1 MGKLL
6 LREIMLGLD
15 ISGTGGFILRLLLAV
30 ILGAIIGLERQLTR
44 HNAGVITNIIVC
56 VGAFLLNQFAKTTR
70 FTGGVSLKY

>member
-1 MGKLL
+1 
-6 LREIMLGLD
+6 MLGLD

-56 VGAFLLNQFAKTTR
+56 VGAFLLNQFAVFTR
-70 FTGGVSLKY
+70 QTGDFSKLILNNVK